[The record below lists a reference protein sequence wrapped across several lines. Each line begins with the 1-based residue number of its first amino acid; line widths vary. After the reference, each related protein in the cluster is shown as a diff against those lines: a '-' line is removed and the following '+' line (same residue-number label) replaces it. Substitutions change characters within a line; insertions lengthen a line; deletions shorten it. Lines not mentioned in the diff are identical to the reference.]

1 MKKCIFLL
9 FVFFSINLFSQT
21 KIDSLKN
28 ELAGFTGTEKEKIGL
43 LNKLAEEYKNV
54 LPEKTIE
61 LGQQA
66 LELSLKLDLKK
77 EKAIS
82 LTNIGDGYSKLSN
95 YNKSLECFLKSLKLY
110 EEIENNKGIASSL
123 NFIGVVYRNLGDYDE
138 ALQYHLESLKTW
150 EEIGDKN
157 GIASSLNSIGS
168 IYWYLE
174 NYHKALKYYKKTLE
188 ITKETGNKNGCAAT
202 LNNIGLVYS
211 ELEDYHRS
219 TEYQLKSLKT
229 FKEIGNKNAEAVILN
244 NIGRD
249 YFNLNNYNKALKYY
263 LQSLKVREKIGD
275 KYGLAVTLNNVGD
288 VYLKLQNS
296 NKAFYYFERGLKL
309 AEKIE
314 AKDLIKD
321 GYESFSQFYSTK
333 NDYKKAL
340 EYYKLYTEVK
350 DSIFTKES
358 SDKIAEMQTKYETE
372 KKEKENEILRK
383 NNEIQNLEIIR
394 QRNFRNSFI
403 VISGLIL
410 ILVIVIYSRYRAKQK
425 TNKILN
431 DKNIQ
436 IEKANSQLSD
446 KNKQITEQKDQLSK
460 TLTELR
466 ETQKTLVDVAHH
478 AGMAEIAT
486 GILHNVGNVLNS
498 VKVSSQ
504 ILKERIEKSKI
515 SGLKSALDLLQQNTN
530 DLSSY
535 ITSDEKGKL
544 LPEYLI
550 KVGKALGDEQD
561 TYLNELSN
569 LHNGIDHIEEIV
581 SMQQDYAGGSGIV
594 ESASLPKMM
603 ADVLRMNQDIFN
615 KHKIQVVKHFNVTA
629 PVSVEKG
636 KLMQVFVNIIKNAW
650 ESLLIKDDR
659 DKVITIN
666 ISEDKENK
674 CQVVDIIDNGVGVAK
689 ENLNKIF
696 SYGFTT
702 KKDGKGYGLHTSAII
717 MAKLNGKLS
726 VHSNKGKKGAKFT
739 VAIPNSNQGEKI

>member
-1 MKKCIFLL
+1 MKKHFIFLIL
-9 FVFFSINLFSQT
+9 FFSANLPAQT
-21 KIDSLKN
+21 NIDSLENRLNDVSANEKIEVLN
-28 ELAGFTGTEKEKIGL
+28 ELVKAYLTVS
-43 LNKLAEEYKNV
+43 YKKS
-54 LPEKTIE
+54 LDYAKKS
-61 LGQQA
+61 
-66 LELSLKLDLKK
+66 LELTKKIKSKEDVAVSSDKVGRIYYYLDDYDKSIECFINSLKIR
-77 EKAIS
+77 E
-82 LTNIGDGYSKLSN
+82 NIGDKKGICQSYNNIGVVYLNIKNYDKALEYFLNSLKISEEISDTVIVAKNFINIGIVYMQSNNYDTALGYYQKALKIYKEIDDKKVIAGCLN
-95 YNKSLECFLKSLKLY
+95 NIGIIYWYLNNFNKSLEYYQKALKIK
-110 EEIENNKGIASSL
+110 
-123 NFIGVVYRNLGDYDE
+123 
-138 ALQYHLESLKTW
+138 
-150 EEIGDKN
+150 EEIGDKW
-157 GIASSLNSIGS
+157 GASNTSLNIGM
-168 IYWYLE
+168 IYVKLLNYDKASLYL
-174 NYHKALKYYKKTLE
+174 
-188 ITKETGNKNGCAAT
+188 KNG
-202 LNNIGLVYS
+202 LNLAEEIESRHLLKDSYIHFS
-211 ELEDYHRS
+211 ELY
-219 TEYQLKSLKT
+219 TA
-229 FKEIGNKNAEAVILN
+229 KE
-244 NIGRD
+244 
-249 YFNLNNYNKALKYY
+249 
-263 LQSLKVREKIGD
+263 
-275 KYGLAVTLNNVGD
+275 
-288 VYLKLQNS
+288 
-296 NKAFYYFERGLKL
+296 
-309 AEKIE
+309 
-314 AKDLIKD
+314 
-321 GYESFSQFYSTK
+321 
-333 NDYKKAL
+333 DYKKAL

-383 NNEIQNLEIIR
+383 NNEIQNLEITR

-425 TNKILN
+425 INKILN
-431 DKNIQ
+431 GKNIQ
-436 IEKANSQLSD
+436 IEKANAQLSD

-466 ETQKTLVDVAHH
+466 ETQRTLVDVAHR

-515 SGLKSALDLLQQNTN
+515 SGLKNALGLIKEHTTDLAG
-530 DLSSY
+530 Y

-550 KVGKALGDEQD
+550 KVGETLENEQD

-569 LHNGIDHIEEIV
+569 LHTGVDHIEEIV
-581 SMQQDYAGGSGIV
+581 RVQQDYAGGSGIV
-594 ESASLPKMM
+594 ESASLSKMM
-603 ADVLRMNQDIFN
+603 DDVLKMNQDIFN
-615 KHKIQVVKHFNVTA
+615 KHQIKVVKHFKEIVPISA
-629 PVSVEKG
+629 EKG
-636 KLMQVFVNIIKNAW
+636 KLMQVFVSVIKNAW

-674 CQVVDIIDNGVGVAK
+674 CQIVDIIDNGVGVAK

-717 MAKLNGKLS
+717 MAKLNGKVS
-726 VHSNKGKKGAKFT
+726 VHSNNDKKGAKFT

>member
-1 MKKCIFLL
+1 MKKHFILLLL
-9 FVFFSINLFSQT
+9 FFSANLFSQAKT
-21 KIDSLKN
+21 DSLEERLKIVS
-28 ELAGFTGTEKEKIGL
+28 GKEKVEI

-54 LPEKTIE
+54 SPEKTIE

-77 EKAIS
+77 EEAKS
-82 LTNIGDGYSKLSN
+82 LTNIGVGYSKLCN
-95 YNKSLECFLKSLKLY
+95 YDKSLEYFLKSLKLY
-110 EEIENNKGIASSL
+110 EEIENNKGIAGSL
-123 NFIGVVYRNLGDYDE
+123 HFIGLVYRNLGDYDE

-150 EEIGDKN
+150 EEIVDKN

-168 IYWYLE
+168 IYWYLD
-174 NYHKALKYYKKTLE
+174 NYHKALEYYKKTLE
-188 ITKETGNKNGCAAT
+188 ITEETGNKNGSAAT

-211 ELEDYHRS
+211 KLEDYHRS

-229 FKEIGNKNAEAVILN
+229 FKEIGNKNAIAIILN

-263 LQSLKVREKIGD
+263 LQSLKVREEIGD

-296 NKAFYYFERGLKL
+296 NKAFYYFERGMKL

-321 GYESFSQFYSTK
+321 GYESFSLFYSTK
-333 NDYKKAL
+333 NDYQKAL
-340 EYYKLYTEVK
+340 KYYKQYSEVK
-350 DSIFTKES
+350 DSIFTEES

-431 DKNIQ
+431 EKNIQ
-436 IEKANSQLSD
+436 IEKANAQLSD

-466 ETQKTLVDVAHH
+466 ETQKTLVDVAHR

-486 GILHNVGNVLNS
+486 GVLHNVGNVLNS

-515 SGLKSALDLLQQNTN
+515 RGLKSALDLLQQNTN

-603 ADVLRMNQDIFN
+603 DDVLRMNQDIFN
-615 KHKIQVVKHFNVTA
+615 KHKIKVVKHFKETA
-629 PVSVEKG
+629 PISAEKG

-650 ESLLIKDDR
+650 ESLLIKN
-659 DKVITIN
+659 DKDKLITIN
-666 ISEDKENK
+666 ISEDEENK
-674 CQVVDIIDNGVGVAK
+674 CQVVDIIDNGIGVVK
-689 ENLNKIF
+689 GNLNKIF

-702 KKDGKGYGLHTSAII
+702 KDDGKGFGLHTSALAISE
-717 MAKLNGKLS
+717 L
-726 VHSNKGKKGAKFT
+726 KGRITASSDGESKGAKFT
-739 VAIPNSNQGEKI
+739 VTVPEK